1 MSKHCKNIFWL
12 KFYGVKYLA
21 TSFYFILIITSWA
34 PTPCQV
40 LCCKTG
46 YVPWSET
53 ETVISQVISAVI
65 EGCTKGCGHRG
76 GIYSVWVREREAHA
90 ESFFFLINF
99 DLSTVC
105 FTMLC
110 YFLLYSKMNLP
121 YIHILSPPF
130 WISFPFR
137 SPQYIT
143 REFLV
148 LYNEYVLISYPFYVS
163 YQEITL
169 WKRPWCCEI
178 LKAKG
183 EEGSRWLDEFEQTP
197 GNSEG
202 QGSVACCSPWGR
214 KESDTT

>member
-1 MSKHCKNIFWL
+1 MPSTVLQNGLCSLVWDRNCDKPGDQCCDRRMHQGLWTQRRHLFSLGQRTW
-12 KFYGVKYLA
+12 
-21 TSFYFILIITSWA
+21 S
-34 PTPCQV
+34 PC
-40 LCCKTG
+40 
-46 YVPWSET
+46 
-53 ETVISQVISAVI
+53 
-65 EGCTKGCGHRG
+65 
-76 GIYSVWVREREAHA
+76 WV
-90 ESFFFLINF
+90 FFFLINF

-163 YQEITL
+163 YQERTL